1 MFAVVE
7 LVLEQPLCHT
17 FAGTEAQTEA
27 EQTLSNRGDINPDDK
42 ASYAGSKRS
51 SDQLAAL
58 RILDANLNRAT
69 EGLRVVEDY
78 CRFAL
83 DDLHL
88 ARRCKEIRHDLV
100 SALSPISSPALA
112 AAREAQQDVGAEIAT
127 PQEGNRQSL
136 AHVAA
141 ASWQRVQQ
149 ALRVIDECVKL
160 LAPAAA
166 ASIERL
172 RYQSYTLAKACLTAQ
187 ESDTRLL
194 AAQLQVLMDGAKS
207 ERSFIRRVNGLIAS
221 GVSMIQLR
229 DKRLADRKLLSR
241 AKLLRQLIDEAGGG
255 VLLIVNDRPDLAVLS
270 RADGL
275 HIGQDELTVKD
286 ARLIVGPQML
296 IGVSTHSI
304 EQARQAV
311 LDGANYIGCGPT
323 FPSSTK
329 EFEKF
334 PGLPFLQEV
343 AGEISLPAFA
353 IGGISLKNVHDV
365 VATGVTRI
373 AVSSAV
379 MAAEDRSEAV
389 HTLLAALREK
399 H

>member
-1 MFAVVE
+1 LQAKLIV
-7 LVLEQPLCHT
+7 
-17 FAGTEAQTEA
+17 
-27 EQTLSNRGDINPDDK
+27 SNRGGINPDDK
-42 ASYAGSKRS
+42 ASYAALDGGG
-51 SDQLAAL
+51 DNLAAL
-58 RILDANLNRAT
+58 RILDANLNRAS

-88 ARRCKEIRHDLV
+88 ARRCKEIRHGLV
-100 SALSPISSPALA
+100 SALSSISTPALA
-112 AAREAQQDVGAEIAT
+112 AARESQQDVGAEIST
-127 PQEGNRQSL
+127 PQEGDRQSL
-136 AHVAA
+136 AHIAA

-166 ASIERL
+166 TAIERL
-172 RYQSYTLAKACLTAQ
+172 RYQSYTLAKACLTAH
-187 ESDTRLL
+187 ESDQRLL
-194 AAQLQVLMDGAKS
+194 AARLHVLMDGAKS
-207 ERSFIRRVNGLIAS
+207 ERSFIRRINGLVAA
-221 GVSMIQLR
+221 GVAIIQLR

-255 VLLIVNDRPDLAVLS
+255 VLFIMNDRPDLAVLS
-270 RADGL
+270 RANGL

-286 ARLIVGPQML
+286 ARLITGPQML

-323 FPSSTK
+323 FTSSTK
-329 EFEKF
+329 EFDRF

-343 AGEISLPAFA
+343 AAEISLPAFA
-353 IGGISLKNVHDV
+353 IGGITLKNVQDV
-365 VATGVTRI
+365 VATGIKRI

-379 MAAEDRSEAV
+379 MAASDRSAAV
-389 HTLLAALREK
+389 HVLLAALREK
-399 H
+399 N

>member
-1 MFAVVE
+1 V
-7 LVLEQPLCHT
+7 
-17 FAGTEAQTEA
+17 
-27 EQTLSNRGDINPDDK
+27 SNRGGINPDDK

-88 ARRCKEIRHDLV
+88 SRRCKEIRHGLV
-100 SALSPISSPALA
+100 SALSSISTPTLA
-112 AAREAQQDVGAEIAT
+112 AAREAQQDVGAVIAT
-127 PQEGNRQSL
+127 PQEGDRQSL
-136 AHVAA
+136 AHIAA

-166 ASIERL
+166 TAIERL
-172 RYQSYTLAKACLTAQ
+172 RYQSYTLAKACLTAD
-187 ESDTRLL
+187 ESDERLL
-194 AAQLQVLMDGAKS
+194 AAQLQVLLDGAKS
-207 ERSFIRRVNGLIAS
+207 ERSFIRRVNGLIAC
-221 GVSMIQLR
+221 GVAMIQLR
-229 DKRLADRKLLSR
+229 DKRLSDRKLLSR
-241 AKLLRQLIDEAGGG
+241 AKLLRNLINEAGGG
-255 VLLIVNDRPDLAVLS
+255 VLFIMNDRPDIATLS

-275 HIGQDELTVKD
+275 HIGQDELTVRD
-286 ARLIVGPQML
+286 ARLITGPQML
-296 IGVSTHSI
+296 IGVSTHNI
-304 EQARQAV
+304 DQARQAV

-323 FPSSTK
+323 FTSSTK
-329 EFEKF
+329 EFDKF

-343 AGEISLPAFA
+343 AAEISLPAFA
-353 IGGISLKNVHDV
+353 IGGITLKNVQDV
-365 VATGVTRI
+365 VATGVKRV

-379 MAAEDRSEAV
+379 MAADDRSEAV
-389 HTLLAALREK
+389 HALLATLREK
-399 H
+399 R